1 MNNGQGA
8 VAPDGMIY
16 GTHQTGSRTSKGT
29 KRRTAEAP
37 GFSEPKRLPGIG
49 AVMGP
54 GEFKEGVRNDSD
66 RTDGSVVALDPEHLE
81 FMRIIAHNVLDLRS
95 RAYYMLRGK
104 FCGPWP
110 RKNQPI
116 GVTSPTAGC
125 GKTLT
130 SVNLAMSIARQ
141 QDKSALLVDLESA
154 MAASRQ
160 DPRPEASTGVFG
172 ALEGKMTL
180 PDAILRAQIG
190 NHQVSLLPCETST
203 SHSSEWCASHE
214 TRSLIQDIRTYCRSQ
229 IAIIDLPPVLTGDD
243 VISILPHLDC
253 VILVTAVGVSTTSDI
268 ERCKRHLQSTEVV
281 RVVLNKS
288 AEQGVEHYY
297 Y

>member
-1 MNNGQGA
+1 MEHIRQA
-8 VAPDGMIY
+8 VELAKAQSG
-16 GTHQTGSRTSKGT
+16 GL
-29 KRRTAEAP
+29 
-37 GFSEPKRLPGIG
+37 PKPPASAKPNASPQDSG

-54 GEFKEGVRNDSD
+54 GESKEGVRSDSD
-66 RTDGSVVALDPEHLE
+66 RTDGSVVALDPKHLE
-81 FMRIIAHNVLDLRS
+81 SMRIIAHNVLDLRS
-95 RAYYMLRGK
+95 RAYDMLRTQVLRAMAAEK
-104 FCGPWP
+104 W
-110 RKNQPI
+110 QLI

-141 QDKSALLVDLESA
+141 QDKSALLVDLDL
-154 MAASRQ
+154 Q
-160 DPRPEASTGVFG
+160 RPQVAKTLGLKPQQGVFG

-180 PDAILRAQIG
+180 PDTILRAQIG

-214 TRSLIQDIRTYCRSQ
+214 MGSLIQDIRTYCRSQ